1 MMKAVSSIAV
11 CIMLT
16 EARFLE
22 KHLIFF
28 YHTEKYSDPQK
39 RAAPL
44 DTATILTFMLATALM
59 VAIPGP
65 SIMMIVGAGIAGGR
79 RAALGVV
86 FAIAAADLVLIGLV
100 ASGLGALAE
109 AGGAIEDGLT
119 IISGLVLVALGMLAF
134 RARRTE
140 HAPQLSVR
148 AYSLGSFLVTMANPK
163 SLLFFAAFL
172 PQFVD
177 ASRPAM
183 PQYLTLTVLF
193 ILAGMPVA
201 LAYAFGASF
210 LSDRDGALRYLRVYG
225 PRLAGLV
232 LIALGAASLVRFSF

>member
-1 MMKAVSSIAV
+1 VNI
-11 CIMLT
+11 
-16 EARFLE
+16 
-22 KHLIFF
+22 
-28 YHTEKYSDPQK
+28 
-39 RAAPL
+39 
-44 DTATILTFMLATALM
+44 ATILTFMFATALM

-65 SIMMIVGAGIAGGR
+65 SIMMIVGAGISGGR

-100 ASGLGALAE
+100 ASGLGMFAE
-109 AGGAIEDGLT
+109 AGGAAVDWLT
-119 IISGLVLVALGMLAF
+119 AIGGLVLVALGVLTF
-134 RARRTE
+134 RGRRTE
-140 HAPQLSVR
+140 AGPPVSAR
-148 AYSLGSFLVTMANPK
+148 AYSLGSFLATLANPK

-193 ILAGMPVA
+193 ILAAMPVA

-210 LSDRDGALRYLRVYG
+210 LSERDGAFRRIREYG
-225 PRLAGLV
+225 PRLAGLF
-232 LIALGAASLVRFSF
+232 LIVLGATSLARLLL